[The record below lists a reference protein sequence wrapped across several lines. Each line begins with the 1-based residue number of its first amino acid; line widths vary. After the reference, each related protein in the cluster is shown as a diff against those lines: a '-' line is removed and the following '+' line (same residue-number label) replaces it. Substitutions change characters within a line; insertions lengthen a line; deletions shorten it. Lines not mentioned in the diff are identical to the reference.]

1 MFLTN
6 GSHAHPWCV
15 QVREYT
21 PSLESHVP
29 GTKRPKIPE
38 STRRWEGG
46 LGVEEM
52 MTTLE
57 AALTPVTEG
66 VTCIVDQVLTD
77 LQSMRVELRE
87 LHTTTASLRRAQ
99 EQQR

>member
-1 MFLTN
+1 
-6 GSHAHPWCV
+6 
-15 QVREYT
+15 
-21 PSLESHVP
+21 
-29 GTKRPKIPE
+29 
-38 STRRWEGG
+38 
-46 LGVEEM
+46 M

>member
-1 MFLTN
+1 M
-6 GSHAHPWCV
+6 
-15 QVREYT
+15 REYT

-29 GTKRPKIPE
+29 GTKRPEIPQ
-38 STRRWEGG
+38 SIRKEGG